1 MAAQKCRHL
10 TVTDSPTKRHLILIA
25 ELPKPSQETVAPA
38 ADGGAS
44 STNHA
49 APAWPLLPFLGLWVM
64 VCLGLSDHWKMN
76 PQYHYGWFVPALA
89 LFAGWERWQSRP
101 APGSALS
108 GAVWIILGL
117 VAILPAAWLFSQPNP
132 DWPLFNWLFV
142 ALIVSVSLAGI
153 GLAGGWAW
161 MRHFSFPAA
170 LMFTAVPWPDQLE
183 SPVMQGLM
191 RTAAA
196 VGVVALDILGVAA
209 LQHGN
214 LIEVST
220 GVVGVDEA
228 CSGIRSL
235 QGSLMAA
242 IFLGE
247 LFRFK
252 IGRRLSLVAFS
263 LVFAF
268 VTNVFRV
275 GFLSWSAARD
285 GLGAVDRWHDPAG
298 FTTLAI
304 CVGAILVLAFFMD
317 RNSGPLRVLAHVPA
331 ATPFP
336 RWLAPTLIV
345 WIAVT
350 LVGTELWYRD
360 AGPTPEGPWT
370 VAVPAESKPIAV
382 APSARAQLRYDTA
395 QGATWAEPGG
405 ARWLIYFFD
414 WSYGPAFS
422 RVAASMHNP
431 GICLPASGR
440 ELTEERGKLVF
451 NVDGEPLAFRGYTF
465 NEGGKPLFVYH
476 GVWQF
481 RSERGMSHGPLSES
495 KQAASIQSVLWRER
509 RIGQQAAELAVWGCT
524 TVEEADA
531 AFQKLLP
538 TLIRPRRAAL
548 AAAL

>member
-1 MAAQKCRHL
+1 MTPGKGYRFL
-10 TVTDSPTKRHLILIA
+10 TLL
-25 ELPKPSQETVAPA
+25 
-38 ADGGAS
+38 
-44 STNHA
+44 
-49 APAWPLLPFLGLWVM
+49 PLLGAFAVAIWQM
-64 VCLGLSDHWKMN
+64 RYDWTYDET
-76 PQYHYGWFVPALA
+76 YHYGWTVLPLALYLFSLRWRDRPLPGRMLSLEVLGTSWGVLAALYPLAWLVRGANPEWRLLGVVFAGMAVLTALLYLATHGGRNWLRHFAGPVLFFLTAIPWPSVLEKSAAALLMPANAVISLEVLHWLEVPAI
-89 LFAGWERWQSRP
+89 R
-101 APGSALS
+101 S
-108 GAVWIILGL
+108 GHLIT
-117 VAILPAAWLFSQPNP
+117 LPN
-132 DWPLFNWLFV
+132 
-142 ALIVSVSLAGI
+142 G
-153 GLAGGWAW
+153 
-161 MRHFSFPAA
+161 
-170 LMFTAVPWPDQLE
+170 T
-183 SPVMQGLM
+183 
-191 RTAAA
+191 
-196 VGVVALDILGVAA
+196 LGV
-209 LQHGN
+209 
-214 LIEVST
+214 E
-220 GVVGVDEA
+220 EA